1 MSSRGARETRAF
13 AAEIKFLLPRA
24 TGASV
29 REWAR
34 RHLDPDPHGS
44 GASGDEYGIT
54 TLYFDNAE
62 YDVFHRRRSFG
73 RSKYRIRR
81 YDQGGSIFLE
91 RKLRMPGM
99 LAKRRTPVAS
109 TELPALEGADPIDGP
124 GGWFH
129 RRLLLRQLRPVCE
142 ISYHRMAREGMS
154 SSGPIRLTLDD
165 RLHVTG
171 AHRPAFGSRDGGSVR
186 LIEDEVILELKYRS
200 EVPALFKQL
209 AEEFDLRPRPASK
222 YRLGVAAIDPEGT
235 GRAAS
240 RLTGDAVSGLPCA

>member
-1 MSSRGARETRAF
+1 MSSSGARETRAF

-34 RHLDPDPHGS
+34 RHLDRDPHGS
-44 GASGDEYGIT
+44 GPSGDEYGIT
-54 TLYFDNAE
+54 TLYFDNGD

-81 YDQGGSIFLE
+81 YDHGGSVFLE

-99 LAKRRTPVAS
+99 LAKRRTPIAA
-109 TELPALEGADPIDGP
+109 TDLPALEGTDPIQGP

-142 ISYHRMAREGMS
+142 ISYQRMAREAMS
-154 SSGPIRLTLDD
+154 PWGPIRLTLDD
-165 RLHVTG
+165 RLHVVG
-171 AHRPAFGSRDGGSVR
+171 AERPAFGNGDVPRVR
-186 LIEDEVILELKYRS
+186 LIEDDVILELKYRS
-200 EVPALFKQL
+200 EVPTIFKRL
-209 AEEFDLRPRPASK
+209 AEEFDLRPQPASK
-222 YRLGVAAIDPEGT
+222 YRLGVAAIDPDGT
-235 GRAAS
+235 GRAAA